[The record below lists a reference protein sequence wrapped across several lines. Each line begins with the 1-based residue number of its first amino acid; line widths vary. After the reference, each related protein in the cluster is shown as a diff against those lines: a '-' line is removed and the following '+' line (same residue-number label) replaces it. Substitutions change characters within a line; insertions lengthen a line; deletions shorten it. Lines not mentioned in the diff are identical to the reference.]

1 MQKTSRGWLVVAAF
15 SLLGMPSWVA
25 AQKPCSDGNAFDGDC
40 CSSASIQEEH
50 RWGDPLL
57 TIPCLNGAD
66 NVCEDGV
73 DNDGDGLY
81 DSEDPECSTLFA
93 LQEYA
98 VLGIDANAPLGVR
111 TGSNVKVLHGSLPPT
126 TSPTFPVSGATC
138 SGLCSCADLTG
149 PFGTPPS
156 PPTLQSY
163 PIPDCQAAGLVCD
176 TDADCA
182 PLQFPKGVSTAAVC
196 GGNMHLKREGIYE
209 GFVAVLGNTRF
220 ARGYLGPRN
229 LVNLGSFFVSDGGTE
244 RLDGEPPWVG
254 HGLCTDLLSSCTSDA
269 DCIYPNVCEGRFQ
282 LNDASNPFVD
292 RSGSHP
298 LWDDCQ
304 AAITTDLIDVAN
316 KVKNRL
322 PSTTLPPGPGILAN
336 GSIKL
341 RAIDPPLTLN
351 FPSGTTIL
359 DIPSIKIAKGAQLI
373 LNGQPDSTVVIKIN
387 RSLSIGGAV
396 GVTLSGGLTA
406 NNVLWSLEDTAG
418 SIQLKRDTIF
428 AGTILTAERK
438 KILLGSQINVAGALL
453 GRRVDIRDSSVVNHY
468 PFTPLLPTDLEL
480 TKTGSPDPVVAGEPL
495 TYTLTVSNNGFST
508 APGVVV
514 TDILPPSVTFSGY
527 TASQGECQE
536 DPIGTI
542 KCFVGTLGEQGS
554 ITPPDSATITLTV
567 DTDPSFRGTL
577 NNTASAVANVEEL
590 NPADNTGIEVVTGI
604 GVSDLEI
611 TKTDNDPVIAGQSG
625 SLTYTLTIT
634 NHGPSDAIEGGGV
647 TVVDSLPAGVSLLS
661 AVHTPANGASGSCVP
676 SGNTVVCSLGS
687 MAAGETDTITLVV
700 TPDCDV
706 RGVIANT
713 CSVSTGGETDPVP
726 ANNLALEETMVSGEA
741 DLSSSKLGSPNPVI
755 AGHDV
760 TYTVTVNNAG
770 PSSAT
775 NVVVTDELPF
785 GTTFK
790 AAGSSAS
797 CSASGQTVTC
807 DIPSVTC
814 GGSTDVT
821 IVATVDS
828 SVTQGTN
835 LSNNITSLLRDES
848 DVNSGNDASFADVAV
863 NRRAELSIT
872 KTDLQATAVP
882 GTQVAYTITVTNNGP
897 SDSTGAQV
905 VDSFPAIL
913 SGVQWNCEGTG
924 GAFCTAAGTN
934 DINDP
939 VSIPAGESVTYIVT
953 ADIDPAATGLLVN
966 TATVDSEPGTLAEL
980 NSANNTST
988 DTDTLTPQADLSIT
1002 KLDNPDPVTVGAT
1015 LQYTLTVQNNGPSN
1029 APNSVVT
1036 DSFPTEFT
1044 GATWTCSASGGAVCP
1059 NAMGS
1064 GSINETIASFPTG
1077 GQVVYAVSGGT
1088 TKPAV
1093 GSNVNNTASVAV
1105 PMGVTDLIP
1114 GNNSSTISTQF
1125 YTPTFTPTN
1134 TPTHTPTSTPTP
1146 THVAENVIYVSS
1158 TLGSS
1163 GGDGSRE
1170 FPVNTIQAGVNL
1182 ASGSSIPDVCVSVGA
1197 YNETVTLANG
1207 IVITGD
1213 FSADGN
1219 WTPNAAGASV
1229 LNGPAGGALV
1239 ANNIT
1244 DTPTQVRNMTIISAN
1259 ASGGGA
1265 SSYAVK
1271 LTASLVTLTNNVIT
1285 AGNGAAGTTGGNG
1298 TNGGGGTAA
1307 TAAPGN
1313 GCENSTTLCAS
1324 CGRPAGGAGSGATN
1338 CTAVGGNSGAG
1349 GNGGNAGACS
1359 EASPLTSGSGLV
1371 GGTSS
1376 TGTAGGPAV
1385 GGVGC
1390 KVVANNGNTGSAGAT
1405 GGNGAA
1411 GASFGASGLNYTPAN
1426 GGTAGNG
1433 GNGGGGGG
1441 ASGGG
1446 GGDSSCDTYGGGGGG
1461 GGSGGC
1467 GGTASTFGSGGG
1479 GSFPVWINGGS
1490 VTMSSN
1496 TITRGTGGNGG
1507 NGGATRG
1514 TGGAGGGGRAGGG
1527 IVSGDDARVGGT
1539 GGTGGVGGAG
1549 GFGGGGGGGPTVGIV
1564 CSGAATTS
1572 CSANTHLGGTPG
1584 TGGTSGGNPGTTGAN
1599 TNSNGCGGGC

>member
-1 MQKTSRGWLVVAAF
+1 MRKTSRGLVLVAAF
-15 SLLGMPSWVA
+15 SLLCVPRWA
-25 AQKPCSDGNAFDGDC
+25 AALVPCSDGNAFDGDC
-40 CSSASIQEEH
+40 CSSGSVQEEH

-57 TIPCLNGAD
+57 TVPCLNGAD

-98 VLGIDANAPLGVR
+98 VLGIDAAAPLGVR
-111 TGSNVKVLHGSLPPT
+111 TGSSVKVLHGAMPPT
-126 TSPTFPVSGATC
+126 TSPTFPVYGATC

-156 PPTLQSY
+156 APTLQSY
-163 PIPDCQAAGLVCD
+163 PIPDCQAANLVCD

-209 GFVAVLGNTRF
+209 GFVAALGNTRF
-220 ARGYLGPRN
+220 ARGYLGPRT
-229 LVNLGSFFVSDGGTE
+229 LVNMGSFFVTDGGTE

-269 DCIYPNVCEGRFQ
+269 DCIWPNVCEGRFQ
-282 LNDASNPFVD
+282 LNDAGNPFVD
-292 RSGSHP
+292 RSGAHA
-298 LWDDCQ
+298 LFADCE
-304 AAITTDLIDVAN
+304 AAINVDLIDVAN
-316 KVKNRL
+316 KIKNRL
-322 PSTTLPPGPGILAN
+322 PGTTLPPGPGIQAN
-336 GSIKL
+336 GAIKL

-359 DIPSIKIAKGAQLI
+359 DIPGIKIAKGAQLI
-373 LNGQPDSTVVIKIN
+373 LSGQPDSIVVLKVT

-396 GVTLSGGLTA
+396 GVTLAGGLTA
-406 NNVLWSLEDTAG
+406 NNVLWSLEDNAG
-418 SIQLKRDTIF
+418 SIQMKRDTVF
-428 AGTILTAERK
+428 AGTILTSERK

-453 GRRVDIRDSSVVNHY
+453 GRRVDIRDSSVVNHH

-514 TDILPPSVTFSGY
+514 TDILPPSVTFASW

-536 DPIGTI
+536 DPAGTI

-554 ITPPDSATITLTV
+554 VAPPDSATITLTV

-611 TKTDNDPVIAGQSG
+611 TKSDTDPAIAGQSG
-625 SLTYTLTIT
+625 SLTYTLTVT
-634 NHGPSDAIEGGGV
+634 NHGPSDAIEGAGV

-661 AVHTPANGASGSCVP
+661 AVHNPANGASGSCVP
-676 SGNTVVCSLGS
+676 SGNTVVCSLGT

-713 CSVSTGGETDPVP
+713 CSVTTGGETDPNGS
-726 ANNLALEETMVSGEA
+726 NNLALEETTIIGEA

-755 AGHDV
+755 AGQDV

-775 NVVVTDELPF
+775 NVVVTDELPA

-790 AAGSSAS
+790 VAGSSS
-797 CSASGQTVTC
+797 GCSASGQTVTC

-814 GGSTDVT
+814 GGSADVT
-821 IVATVDS
+821 IVATVAS
-828 SVTQGTN
+828 SVPQGTN
-835 LSNNITSLLRDES
+835 LSNNVTSLARDES
-848 DVNSGNDASFADVAV
+848 DVNVGNDGSFADVAV
-863 NRRAELSIT
+863 NRRAELSIS

-882 GTQVAYTITVTNNGP
+882 GTPVTYTITVTNNGP
-897 SDSTGAQV
+897 SDSTGALVQ
-905 VDSFPAIL
+905 DTFPMIL
-913 SGVQWNCEGTG
+913 SGIEWNCQGTG
-924 GAFCTAAGTN
+924 AATCTSAGTGN
-934 DINDP
+934 ILDP
-939 VSIPAGESVTYIVT
+939 VSIPAGESVEYTVT
-953 ADIDPAATGLLVN
+953 ANIDSAATGSLINIAV
-966 TATVDSEPGTLAEL
+966 VDAEPGVLAEL
-980 NSANNTST
+980 NGLDNTST
-988 DTDTLTPQADLSIT
+988 DTDTLTPQADLSIS

-1015 LQYTLTVQNNGPSN
+1015 LQYTLTVQNNGPSDS
-1029 APNSVVT
+1029 PNSLVT
-1036 DSFPTEFT
+1036 DSFPSEFT
-1044 GATWTCSASGGAVCP
+1044 GATWTCSASGGAICP
-1059 NAMGS
+1059 NANGS
-1064 GSINETIASFPTG
+1064 GNISETIAVFPTG

-1088 TKPAV
+1088 TQPAM
-1093 GSNVNNTASVAV
+1093 GSNVNNTATVA
-1105 PMGVTDLIP
+1105 PQMGVTDLVV
-1114 GNNSSTISTQF
+1114 GNNTSMISTQF

-1158 TLGSS
+1158 TLGSP
-1163 GGDGSRE
+1163 GGDGTRE

-1182 ASGSSIPDVCVSVGA
+1182 ASGSGIADVCVSVGT

-1207 IVITGD
+1207 IIITGK

-1219 WTPNAAGASV
+1219 WTPNAAGNST
-1229 LNGPAGGALV
+1229 LNGPASGALV
-1239 ANNIT
+1239 ATNVT
-1244 DTPTQVRNMTIISAN
+1244 DTPTQVRLMNIVSAN
-1259 ASGGGA
+1259 ASGTGA

-1271 LTASLVTLTNNVIT
+1271 LTGSLVTLTNNTIT
-1285 AGNGAAGTTGGNG
+1285 AGNGAAGGNGSNG
-1298 TNGGGGTAA
+1298 TNGGNGTAA

-1313 GCENSTTLCAS
+1313 GCVNASTICAS
-1324 CGRPAGGAGSGATN
+1324 CGRPQGGAGAAATN
-1338 CTAVGGNSGAG
+1338 CTAVGGSSGAG
-1349 GNGGNAGACS
+1349 GNGGQAGACS
-1359 EASPLTSGSGLV
+1359 GASPNTSGDGLV

-1376 TGTAGGPAV
+1376 TGAGGGAAV
-1385 GGVGC
+1385 AGVNC
-1390 KVVANNGNTGSAGAT
+1390 QVAANNGNTGTAGALGGNGSAGVSFGSSGANYTPSNGSAGA
-1405 GGNGAA
+1405 
-1411 GASFGASGLNYTPAN
+1411 
-1426 GGTAGNG
+1426 NG

-1446 GGDSSCDTYGGGGGG
+1446 GGDSTCDTYGGGGGG

-1467 GGTASTFGSGGG
+1467 GGTASTGGTGGG
-1479 GSFPVWINGGS
+1479 GSFPVWIQGGS
-1490 VTMSSN
+1490 VTLTSN
-1496 TITRGTGGNGG
+1496 TINRGTGGNGG
-1507 NGGATRG
+1507 AGGATRG
-1514 TGGAGGGGRAGGG
+1514 TGGGGGGGRAGGG
-1527 IVSGDDARVGGT
+1527 IVSGDDARLGGNGGT
-1539 GGTGGVGGAG
+1539 GGGGGNG

-1564 CSGAATTS
+1564 CSGAATS
-1572 CSANTHLGGTPG
+1572 CSGNTHSGGTPG
-1584 TGGTSGGNPGTTGAN
+1584 TGGASGGNAGATGAN
-1599 TNSNGCGGGC
+1599 SNSNGCGGGC